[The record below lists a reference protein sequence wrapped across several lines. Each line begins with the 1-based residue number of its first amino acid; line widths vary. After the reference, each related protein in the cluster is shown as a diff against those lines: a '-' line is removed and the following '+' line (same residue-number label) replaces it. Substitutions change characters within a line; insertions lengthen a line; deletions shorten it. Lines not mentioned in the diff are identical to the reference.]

1 MKNLFLIIKEVYLNQ
16 IYLGEKPNE
25 YRATSEYFKK
35 KLVGR
40 EYETITLQAGYRPT
54 SPRLVLKYKGYT
66 VEKLTHEFFGPD
78 EVEVFAIDVTEI
90 IEQSNINHDVMKKAG
105 VIYAKKPVSNN
116 EVFINGQLFL
126 LPEFPVELSKA
137 NPERVS
143 CKIKFTE
150 K

>member
-25 YRATSEYFKK
+25 YRATTDYFKK
-35 KLVGR
+35 KLEGR

-78 EVEVFAIDVTEI
+78 EVEVFAIDVTELI
-90 IEQSNINHDVMKKAG
+90 SAININAEVVVKRASKFIHSPFPLSHLGNKK
-105 VIYAKKPVSNN
+105 VTIS
-116 EVFINGQLFL
+116 F
-126 LPEFPVELSKA
+126 PESKVKLW
-137 NPERVS
+137 EM
-143 CKIKFTE
+143 
-150 K
+150 